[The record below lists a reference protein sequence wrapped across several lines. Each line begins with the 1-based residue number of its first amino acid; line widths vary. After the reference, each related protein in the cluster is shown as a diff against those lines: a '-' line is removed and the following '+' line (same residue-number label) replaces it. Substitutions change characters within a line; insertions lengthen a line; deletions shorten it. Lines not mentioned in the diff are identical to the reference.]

1 MAVGAGTSGG
11 FAMSTSEGRGSG
23 FPVILSAGL
32 LLLAGAA
39 LLLFV
44 VPIVE
49 DPRPRKPIDGGYQTT
64 VWDKWTWERQAGR
77 SRDLYLPERQAEK
90 DAAGGVPPAGSP

>member
-1 MAVGAGTSGG
+1 
-11 FAMSTSEGRGSG
+11 MSTSEGRGSG

-44 VPIVE
+44 VPTVE
-49 DPRPRKPIDGGYQTT
+49 DPRPRKPIDGGYKTT
-64 VWDKWTWERQAGR
+64 VWDKWTWERQARQGHEQ
-77 SRDLYLPERQAEK
+77 YLRENQLNKGVP
-90 DAAGGVPPAGSP
+90 AGAPPAGSP

>member
-1 MAVGAGTSGG
+1 
-11 FAMSTSEGRGSG
+11 MSTSEGRGSG

-44 VPIVE
+44 VPMVE
-49 DPRPRKPIDGGYQTT
+49 DPRPRKPIDGGYKTT
-64 VWDKWTWERQAGR
+64 VWDKWTWERQARRGR
-77 SRDLYLPERQAEK
+77 EQYLRDLQLNKGVPG
-90 DAAGGVPPAGSP
+90 DAPPAGSP